1 MGTLSLCSNQTIFC
15 FHEFNFLISSLNYLL
30 EVSDTFLK
38 ELLLFKAHQLILFKI
53 QNKSMAPIS
62 FLIVPEETPK
72 FRKVSIFQIKISS
85 SRKLNHLQE
94 KKTNKTKILQ
104 THKRTFYQKN
114 PILKL
119 TESWGVFLIKYF

>member
-1 MGTLSLCSNQTIFC
+1 
-15 FHEFNFLISSLNYLL
+15 
-30 EVSDTFLK
+30 
-38 ELLLFKAHQLILFKI
+38 
-53 QNKSMAPIS
+53 MAPIS

-94 KKTNKTKILQ
+94 KKKKNKTKILQ

-119 TESWGVFLIKYF
+119 TESWGFFLIKYF